1 MRTIA
6 GLLVAASIFIVIP
19 ILTFAY
25 LFDKG
30 VMLIGAAIEA
40 TGLALDEKGVFLVFG
55 GYVLA
60 FFSVMFALTLCCAK
74 LALNWWGRRLPEN

>member
-6 GLLVAASIFIVIP
+6 GLLIAACIFILIP
-19 ILTFAY
+19 ILTFPY
-25 LFDKG
+25 LFDEG
-30 VMLIGAAIEA
+30 VMLIVATIEA

-60 FFSVMFALTLCCAK
+60 FFSVMFVLTLCCAK
-74 LALNWWGRRLPEN
+74 LALNWWRRQPAEN